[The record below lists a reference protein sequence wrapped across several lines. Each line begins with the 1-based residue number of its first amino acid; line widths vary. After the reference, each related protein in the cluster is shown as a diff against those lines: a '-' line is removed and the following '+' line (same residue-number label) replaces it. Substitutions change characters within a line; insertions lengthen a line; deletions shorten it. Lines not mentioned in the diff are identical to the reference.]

1 MKVCGAGVCHLCKTL
16 LSFQQFPANVQSSLN
31 CIAMSPLFLVLPMI
45 SCCLTSCRETE
56 KFRLKLFYIHDRSP
70 RLGGIAVFETFV
82 AHFIFELPILHFYI
96 FTANSIF
103 FIFLLPILYFHNFA
117 ANCIFYL
124 YFCCQFYIF
133 IFLLPILD
141 LYICAA
147 NFICLYFCC

>member
-1 MKVCGAGVCHLCKTL
+1 MKVCGAGVCHLCKTF
-16 LSFQQFPANVQSSLN
+16 LSLQQFPVNVYSSLN

-103 FIFLLPILYFHNFA
+103 
-117 ANCIFYL
+117 L
-124 YFCCQFYIF
+124 YFCCQFYIYGNSLF
-133 IFLLPILD
+133 H
-141 LYICAA
+141 A
-147 NFICLYFCC
+147 NCKV